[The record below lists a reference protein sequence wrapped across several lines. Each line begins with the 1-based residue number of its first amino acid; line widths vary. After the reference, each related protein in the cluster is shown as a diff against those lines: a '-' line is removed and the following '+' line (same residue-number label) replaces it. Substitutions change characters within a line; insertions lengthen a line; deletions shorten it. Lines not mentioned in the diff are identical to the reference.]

1 MWSRTHPVAS
11 GYSIIAPKAQTPIT
25 QHTKRRNATEHPYC
39 DYSNNVV
46 KLYYIVEIIQQSVVI
61 YGIQREIVFM
71 TPEQTVNLAQLLR
84 EKRTELDLSIPV
96 AAQRAHVDRGTLW
109 RLEDGRITYPR
120 AEVLIALGTALG
132 IPPADLFTAVGW
144 LPANQLPGLRTYLRT
159 KYPDMPIQLVA
170 QIEEQIRASIGK
182 RSVGVYYGPSP
193 RTRQK
198 GGDYA
203 EDSH

>member
-1 MWSRTHPVAS
+1 M
-11 GYSIIAPKAQTPIT
+11 
-25 QHTKRRNATEHPYC
+25 
-39 DYSNNVV
+39 
-46 KLYYIVEIIQQSVVI
+46 KLYYIVEIIQQSVVK
-61 YGIQREIVFM
+61 YDLQREIVFM

-96 AAQRAHVDRGTLW
+96 AAQRAQVDRGTLW

-132 IPPADLFTAVGW
+132 IPPADLFTTVGW

-159 KYPDMPIQLVA
+159 KYPDMPSQIIKK
-170 QIEEQIRASIGK
+170 IEEQIRACIET
-182 RSVGVYYGPSP
+182 RSAGVYYGPSP
-193 RTRQK
+193 RTPQK

>member
-1 MWSRTHPVAS
+1 
-11 GYSIIAPKAQTPIT
+11 
-25 QHTKRRNATEHPYC
+25 
-39 DYSNNVV
+39 
-46 KLYYIVEIIQQSVVI
+46 
-61 YGIQREIVFM
+61 M

-96 AAQRAHVDRGTLW
+96 AAQRAQVDRGTLW

-132 IPPADLFTAVGW
+132 IPPADLFTTVGW

-159 KYPDMPIQLVA
+159 KYPDMPSQIIKK
-170 QIEEQIRASIGK
+170 IEEQIRASIET
-182 RSVGVYYGPSP
+182 RSAGVHYGPSP
-193 RTRQK
+193 RTPQK

>member
-1 MWSRTHPVAS
+1 M
-11 GYSIIAPKAQTPIT
+11 
-25 QHTKRRNATEHPYC
+25 E
-39 DYSNNVV
+39 
-46 KLYYIVEIIQQSVVI
+46 LYYFVELIQQSVVK
-61 YGIQREIVFM
+61 YDIQREIVFM

-84 EKRTELDLSIPV
+84 EKRTELRLSIPV

-109 RLEDGRITYPR
+109 RLEEGRITYPR
-120 AEVLIALGTALG
+120 AEVLIALGTVLT
-132 IPPADLFTAVGW
+132 IPPADLFTTVGW
-144 LPANQLPGLRTYLRT
+144 LPVNQLPGLRTYLKT

-198 GGDYA
+198 GGDNA
-203 EDSH
+203 HDNQ

>member
-1 MWSRTHPVAS
+1 M
-11 GYSIIAPKAQTPIT
+11 
-25 QHTKRRNATEHPYC
+25 E
-39 DYSNNVV
+39 
-46 KLYYIVEIIQQSVVI
+46 LYYFVELIQQSVVK
-61 YGIQREIVFM
+61 YGVQWEIVFM

-84 EKRTELDLSIPV
+84 EKRTELGLNIPV

-159 KYPDMPIQLVA
+159 KYPDMPIQLVV

-198 GGDYA
+198 GGNYA